1 MALIKGTKVVTVNAS
16 SLELEDDN
24 EVSESLGDVAVML
37 NSSEDDVD
45 NSNYSD
51 ALATVEAAIAD
62 LVAIRDFLATKSKE

>member
-51 ALATVEAAIAD
+51 ALATVETAIAD